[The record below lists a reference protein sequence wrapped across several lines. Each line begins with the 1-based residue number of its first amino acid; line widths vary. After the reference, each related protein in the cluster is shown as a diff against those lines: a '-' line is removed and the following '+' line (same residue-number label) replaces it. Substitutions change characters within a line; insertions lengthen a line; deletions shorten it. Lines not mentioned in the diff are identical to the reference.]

1 MLILTHQEWLRRPAL
16 KIMMPI
22 VEKTKILKFRRVIP
36 QASARWKVRK
46 SNVSKYIS
54 WSCKTFSDITLSCP
68 TQHKWTFLEA
78 FWLPNS
84 ILIRNLHFCD
94 IEFIQVGSDDD
105 HYCWL
110 WPQPKDF
117 FRFIVNFMRI
127 DKKISFWREN
137 SWRVLR
143 SFGGLH
149 SYPPHSYCG
158 ELDKSTT

>member
-1 MLILTHQEWLRRPAL
+1 MAEKASFQNNIANRWPNQNFEIQENDPASICPLKSKKIKCIKIHFLI
-16 KIMMPI
+16 
-22 VEKTKILKFRRVIP
+22 
-36 QASARWKVRK
+36 
-46 SNVSKYIS
+46 
-54 WSCKTFSDITLSCP
+54 TFSDLTLSCP

-158 ELDKSTT
+158 ELDKSITI

>member
-1 MLILTHQEWLRRPAL
+1 MAEKASFKNNNANCWQNSNFEIQESDPASICPLKSKKIECIKIYFFILQ
-16 KIMMPI
+16 
-22 VEKTKILKFRRVIP
+22 
-36 QASARWKVRK
+36 
-46 SNVSKYIS
+46 N
-54 WSCKTFSDITLSCP
+54 FSDITLSCP

-84 ILIRNLHFCD
+84 ILIRYLHFCD
-94 IEFIQVGSDDD
+94 IKFIQVGSDDD

-110 WPQPKDF
+110 RPQPKDL

-137 SWRVLR
+137 SWRILR
-143 SFGGLH
+143 SLGGLH

-158 ELDKSTT
+158 ELDKSIIWKIFC